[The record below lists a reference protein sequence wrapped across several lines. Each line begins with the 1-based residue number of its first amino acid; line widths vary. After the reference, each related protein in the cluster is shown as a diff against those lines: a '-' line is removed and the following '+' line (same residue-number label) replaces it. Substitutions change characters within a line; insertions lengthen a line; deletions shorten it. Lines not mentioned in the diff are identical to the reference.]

1 MAVAERAH
9 SQRWALAGFG
19 RSRACVAGRRIIR
32 VWARH
37 VSRCVSNIQSQWE
50 RSGAGDVE
58 IFARGLPAD
67 PAGMG
72 LDRRNPLGAALLRRN
87 NSQHSWLQRARQTRV
102 DAAKTRAT
110 AVGYHSA
117 YRSGAARAG
126 RFPRSDRIDR
136 AVCGN
141 VPGFVLGEQ
150 VVARKVQL
158 AAKIKLWFKIKTRCK
173 AELIAID

>member
-9 SQRWALAGFG
+9 SQRCSLAGFA

-37 VSRCVSNIQSQWE
+37 VSRCISNIQSQWE
-50 RSGAGDVE
+50 RSGAGNLE

-67 PAGMG
+67 PPGMG

-87 NSQHSWLQRARQTRV
+87 NGRYSWLQRARQTRL
-102 DAAKTRAT
+102 DAAKTRAA
-110 AVGYHSA
+110 AVGGHSA
-117 YRSGAARAG
+117 TRRGGACAG
-126 RFPRSDRIDR
+126 RFPTSDRIDP

-141 VPGFVLGEQ
+141 VSGFLLGKQVL
-150 VVARKVQL
+150 ARKVQV
-158 AAKIKLWFKIKTRCK
+158 AAKIKLWFKIKTGCK
-173 AELIAID
+173 TELIAID